1 MKCGMRGSDNMNKYY
16 MIGKKKNKYKGR
28 ISYKEMYYSHD
39 IFSVLNFCKNSNYI
53 MKGFVNYA

>member
-1 MKCGMRGSDNMNKYY
+1 MNKYY
-16 MIGKKKNKYKGR
+16 MIGKKKNKYIVLKCKEYKGR